1 MKRHRNVLIYI
12 SRFCESMQWEKK
24 SVTVELLIRSF
35 MHIKCSEKE
44 NANKR
49 DQCFYWLI

>member
-1 MKRHRNVLIYI
+1 MCKPCLGAKHAMGN
-12 SRFCESMQWEKK
+12 K

-44 NANKR
+44 NANMR
-49 DQCFYWLI
+49 EQCFYWLI